1 MKQSLSNVLKLVQ
14 FLLMHCLFWLVTF
27 LLQRILFIFINSSKA
42 IDVPPSELMSALL
55 HGMVFDVSIA
65 GYLSLLFCVI
75 VAIGSQFVSISK
87 LLHVCYTI
95 AVILSSVITFLL
107 PADGIIYGFWGF
119 HYDATC
125 IAASTTDAIEM
136 WALVVYLIICIALV
150 IGNNMLLHSM
160 LVRIIKTKIVPP
172 QNIVGKIV
180 SALMMLVI
188 GAAMIIPI
196 RGGFGIAPLSNSR
209 AYFSQYQ
216 FANHV
221 AMNAVWNFLYS
232 TKRLDSASAVYR
244 YMDDADAEAIFS
256 KLTHHTGEPVAIL
269 KTQRPNIIFIL
280 LESFSAHGIEY
291 LGGENATPN
300 IKALL
305 KESVAFSNLM
315 AASDRS
321 GKGLVAA
328 MCGYPVLP
336 TFSIIQYPK
345 KTQSLSFLPRKLR
358 EVGYNSQTFIYG
370 GDLNFNNFNSL
381 VNIAGFDHVITEDD
395 FGAETRGPKWG
406 THDEYTFRRLLAEAN
421 QQPQPF
427 FDFYFT
433 LSSHEPFIVPME
445 KQLDDEYL
453 NSMYYTD
460 KCLGE
465 FIANAKQQEWWSN
478 TLVIL
483 MADHGHGGPQNV
495 GVDDKKRFNIPLILT
510 GGALACTDT
519 IVAKKGTQI
528 DLAVTLLNQLGI
540 AADDFTFSKDLL
552 NPTTTGY
559 SFFDFND
566 GYGYVDDKNYQV
578 YDNRGNVWLRL
589 DTQAAEPDTL
599 TGRAILQLMSN
610 DNQRR

>member
-1 MKQSLSNVLKLVQ
+1 MKQSLSNVTKSVQ
-14 FLLMHCLFWLVTF
+14 FLLMHCLFWLTTF
-27 LLQRILFIFINSSKA
+27 LLQRILFICINSSKA
-42 IDVPPSELMSALL
+42 IDVPLSELLSALV

-65 GYLSLLFCVI
+65 SYLSLLFCVI
-75 VAIGSQFVSISK
+75 IAIGAQFVALCK
-87 LLHVCYTI
+87 LLKACYI
-95 AVILSSVITFLL
+95 IDVVLSSVFTFLL
-107 PADGIIYGFWGF
+107 PADGIIYSFWGY

-136 WALVVYLIICIALV
+136 WAFVVYLIVGIALV
-150 IGNNMLLHSM
+150 IGNNMLLRTM
-160 LVRIIKTKIVPP
+160 LIRLTNTDVCPP
-172 QNIVGKIV
+172 SRTIGKVV
-180 SALMMLVI
+180 SALIMIVI

-232 TKRLDSASAVYR
+232 TKRLDSASVSYH
-244 YMDDADAEAIFS
+244 YMDDAEAEAIFS
-256 KLTHHTGEPVAIL
+256 NLTQQSGEPVSIL

-345 KTQSLSFLPRKLR
+345 KTQSLPFIARKLR

-381 VNIAGFDHVITEDD
+381 VNIAGFDNVITEDD
-395 FGAETRGPKWG
+395 FDAETRGLKWG
-406 THDEYTFRRLLAEAN
+406 THDEYTFRRLLSEAN

-433 LSSHEPFIVPME
+433 LSSHEPFVVPME
-445 KQLDDEYL
+445 KQMDDEYL

-460 KCLGE
+460 RCLGE
-465 FIANAKQQEWWSN
+465 FIASAKQQDWWNN
-478 TLVIL
+478 TLIIL
-483 MADHGHGGPQNV
+483 MADHGHGGPNNV
-495 GVDDKKRFNIPLILT
+495 GVDDKKRFNIPLLLT
-510 GGALACTDT
+510 GGAVSLTDT
-519 IVAKKGTQI
+519 IVSKKGTQI
-528 DLAVTLLNQLGI
+528 DLAKTLLNQLNI
-540 AADDFTFSKDLL
+540 PANEFTFSKDLL

-566 GYGYVDDKNYQV
+566 GYGYVDDNNYQV
-578 YDNRGNVWLRL
+578 YDNRGKVWLRL
-589 DTQAAEPDTL
+589 DTEEAELDTL

-610 DNQRR
+610 DNQCR